1 MQDIY
6 ALSLA
11 DITPHN
17 IAQDSEVSSLI
28 AALDPELQEVSRSAL
43 EPLIL
48 ARIDELPEQV
58 IDLLAWQL
66 HTDFYDLAGTLSMK
80 RQAVK
85 SSILWHMHKGTQ
97 WAIIEAL
104 RQIDISAEFVHW
116 HDDNSQPYT
125 FKLKTIVTG
134 DFYRTQGRDKLIAS
148 IRRAVN
154 ESKAARSYLAGLET
168 RMEFREDLGI
178 YAGTSK
184 LISGH
189 RTLRLQQ
196 PTFPESTHIYTGLS
210 SGLQGQERILLPHEP
225 DISTN
230 IYAGNI
236 TLTNIDL
243 NLGVN
248 LYVMQ
253 ELLLR
258 FEKRILDR
266 IDSYELRLMNTLNQN
281 QEQTNTRLDEILELI
296 RWKGD
301 DEAI

>member
-6 ALSLA
+6 TLSLN

-17 IAQDSEVSSLI
+17 ITQDSEVSSLI
-28 AALDPELQEVSRSAL
+28 TALDPELQEVSRASL

-97 WAIIEAL
+97 WAVLEAL

-116 HDDNSQPYT
+116 HDSGDEPYT

-148 IRRAVN
+148 IRRAVD
-154 ESKAARSYLAGLET
+154 ESKAARSYLAGLDT
-168 RMEFREDLGI
+168 RMEFRED
-178 YAGTSK
+178 A
-184 LISGH
+184 
-189 RTLRLQQ
+189 
-196 PTFPESTHIYTGLS
+196 ST
-210 SGLQGQERILLPHEP
+210 
-225 DISTN
+225 
-230 IYAGNI
+230 
-236 TLTNIDL
+236 
-243 NLGVN
+243 
-248 LYVMQ
+248 Q
-253 ELLLR
+253 ELHDCFR
-258 FEKRILDR
+258 GAGRSNCSSPHFR
-266 IDSYELRLMNTLNQN
+266 
-281 QEQTNTRLDEILELI
+281 
-296 RWKGD
+296 KGRRYSQG
-301 DEAI
+301 